1 MSTFVLEN
9 GENGWWALVG
19 NTCYNRVGGR
29 HEYYPQDK
37 DVFAEAND
45 WDELDYS
52 YLIKPDS
59 EYGWVSPDGHFYGC
73 KYADHSLMAKM
84 YFKKSERQLEN
95 EGWVKIFRDSYDR
108 KPTWMSDKLMI
119 TEAQR
124 VTLEGKGLQVDPDVC
139 ELTVPIQGGANG

>member
-9 GENGWWALVG
+9 GENGWWELVG

-73 KYADHSLMAKM
+73 KYVDHSLMAKM

>member
-9 GENGWWALVG
+9 GENGWWELVG

-73 KYADHSLMAKM
+73 RYADHSFMAEM

-124 VTLEGKGLQVDPDVC
+124 ITLEGRGLRVDPDVC
-139 ELTVPIQGGANG
+139 ELTVPVQGGVNG

>member
-9 GENGWWALVG
+9 GENGWWELVG

-59 EYGWVSPDGHFYGC
+59 EYGWVSPDGRFYGC

-84 YFKKSERQLEN
+84 YFKKSERQLEE

-119 TEAQR
+119 TGAQR
-124 VTLEGKGLQVDPDVC
+124 ITLESRGLQVDPDVC

>member
-9 GENGWWALVG
+9 GENGWWELIG

-59 EYGWVSPDGHFYGC
+59 EYGWVSPDGYFYGC

-84 YFKKSERQLEN
+84 YFKKSERQLEE

-108 KPTWMSDKLMI
+108 KPTWMSDKLII

-124 VTLEGKGLQVDPDVC
+124 ITLESKGLQVDPDVC
-139 ELTVPIQGGANG
+139 ELTVPVQGGANG

>member
-9 GENGWWALVG
+9 GENGWWELVG

-73 KYADHSLMAKM
+73 KYADHSLMSKM
-84 YFKKSERQLEN
+84 YFKKSERQLEM
-95 EGWVKIFRDSYDR
+95 EGWIKIFRDSYDR

-124 VTLEGKGLQVDPDVC
+124 ITLEGRGLQVDPDVC
-139 ELTVPIQGGANG
+139 ELTTPIQGDANG